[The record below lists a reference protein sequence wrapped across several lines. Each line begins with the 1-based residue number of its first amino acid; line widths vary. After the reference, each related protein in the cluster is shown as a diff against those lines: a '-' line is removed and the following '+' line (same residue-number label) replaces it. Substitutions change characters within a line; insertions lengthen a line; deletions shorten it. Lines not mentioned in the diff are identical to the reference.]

1 MPQMRGAREGATGVG
16 KLANFSQWLKANSAA
31 V

>member
-1 MPQMRGAREGATGVG
+1 VG

-31 V
+31 ALFREDRE